1 MSTISTKTGDGG
13 LTDLW
18 SGERVRKD
26 DIRVEAYGTVDE
38 LSSFLGE
45 AKHWVK
51 RPETLAILEEI
62 QRDLFRAAGELASR
76 GTPFT
81 DPIRPEDEERLFT
94 YVERFEG
101 PLGLKGFVVPGSTVQ
116 SAKLDIARTVAR
128 RAERRIVTLAR
139 DSEVSPALRKY
150 VNRLSD
156 LLFVLA
162 RWEEAGEDKIVYVNS
177 GR

>member
-18 SGERVRKD
+18 SGERIRKD
-26 DIRVEAYGTVDE
+26 DVRVEAYGTVDE
-38 LSSFLGE
+38 LSSFIGE

-51 RPETLAILEEI
+51 RPETLSILEEI

-81 DPIRPEDEERLFT
+81 DPILPKDEERLFAF
-94 YVERFEG
+94 VERFEG
-101 PLGLKGFVVPGSTVQ
+101 ELGLRGFVVPGSTVQ

-128 RAERRIVTLAR
+128 RAERRILTLAR

-150 VNRLSD
+150 INRLSD

-162 RWEEAGEDKIVYVNS
+162 RWEEAGEDRIVYVK
-177 GR
+177 

>member
-1 MSTISTKTGDGG
+1 
-13 LTDLW
+13 
-18 SGERVRKD
+18 
-26 DIRVEAYGTVDE
+26 
-38 LSSFLGE
+38 
-45 AKHWVK
+45 
-51 RPETLAILEEI
+51 
-62 QRDLFRAAGELASR
+62 
-76 GTPFT
+76 
-81 DPIRPEDEERLFT
+81 
-94 YVERFEG
+94 
-101 PLGLKGFVVPGSTVQ
+101 VQ

-162 RWEEAGEDKIVYVNS
+162 RWEEAGEGKIVYVNS

>member
-26 DIRVEAYGTVDE
+26 DYRVEAYGTVDE

-45 AKHWVK
+45 AKHFVK
-51 RPETLAILEEI
+51 RPETLAILEEV
-62 QRDLFRAAGELASR
+62 QRDLFQVAGELASR
-76 GTPFT
+76 GKVFSNPVL
-81 DPIRPEDEERLFT
+81 PGDEERLFA
-94 YVERFEG
+94 YVERFERE
-101 PLGLKGFVVPGSTVQ
+101 LDLRGFVVPGSTIQ

-139 DSEVSPALRKY
+139 ESEVSPSVRKY
-150 VNRLSD
+150 MNRLSD

-162 RWEEAGEDKIVYVNS
+162 RWEEAGEDRIVYV
-177 GR
+177 

>member
-26 DIRVEAYGTVDE
+26 DARVEAYGTVDE

-51 RPETLAILEEI
+51 RPETLSILEEI

-76 GTPFT
+76 GTPFP
-81 DPIRPEDEERLFT
+81 DPVLPGDEERLFS
-94 YVERFEG
+94 YMERFEG
-101 PLGLKGFVVPGSTVQ
+101 RLGLKGFVVPGSTVQ